1 MLRVTFGYSCLQ
13 AVGRWRNV
21 IWRGETQP
29 YTSICNLR
37 RIFTPRHQ
45 KALREAHYTP
55 VLDTLK
61 SIKPPT
67 LAMFSRRFPH
77 VGNQISSRL
86 IQAQHHPQIQTF
98 AKLPL
103 RARIPAQQ
111 CTKRREGSTL
121 ASAKKL
127 YQENPF
133 TFPLA
138 VAWY

>member
-29 YTSICNLR
+29 YTSICNR
-37 RIFTPRHQ
+37 HRIFTLRHQ
-45 KALREAHYTP
+45 KALREARYTS

-67 LAMFSRRFPH
+67 LAMFSRTFPH
-77 VGNQISSRL
+77 VVNRISSRL
-86 IQAQHHPQIQTF
+86 IQAQHHPQTQTL
-98 AKLPL
+98 AKLSS
-103 RARIPAQQ
+103 RVRIPAQQ
-111 CTKRREGSTL
+111 CTRKREASTL
-121 ASAKKL
+121 ASARKL
-127 YQENPF
+127 YQESPF